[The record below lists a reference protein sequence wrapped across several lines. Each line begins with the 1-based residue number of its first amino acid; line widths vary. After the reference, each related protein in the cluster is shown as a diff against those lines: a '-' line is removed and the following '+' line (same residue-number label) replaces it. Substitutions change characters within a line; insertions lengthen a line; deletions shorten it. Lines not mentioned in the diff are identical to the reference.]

1 MCVPSSHKLTAGGFW
16 VDERGEWPVMA
27 GAVVGGVPI
36 AAVNSNGE
44 GEVPKDETA
53 FSPVHQHTSRAKT
66 REKRQA
72 VNPLEFTDSVVCTA
86 QPPPLIKSPG
96 EWGSCV
102 AAKGRLYITLLKVIT
117 EILN

>member
-1 MCVPSSHKLTAGGFW
+1 M
-16 VDERGEWPVMA
+16 MA
-27 GAVVGGVPI
+27 GCHWRGPGRCCKFKRGGRDPERR
-36 AAVNSNGE
+36 NL
-44 GEVPKDETA
+44 
-53 FSPVHQHTSRAKT
+53 FLPVHQHTTQAKT